1 MADDDALLP
10 DSVVQHVNENLTESG
25 YPVGAKVGQM
35 ISHTLIVRVGSI
47 VHSSTPAGFSFAI
60 GNADPRALDFQKTDV
75 LPVNCTLTAIT
86 HPEQVRDLDMNFTA
100 SATDRKAL
108 AKDKLTDH
116 ISTVCFN
123 LLRDV
128 KWPQAKLT
136 TAVSKT
142 HSSWIPEVQIETKET
157 PIVTEKTAAESSPV
171 ASEPRKEM
179 IIHNQGSPMILHFGH
194 ERR

>member
-1 MADDDALLP
+1 MYRLLQPLIDGLITLTLLGLLIGCSTSNVKKQHAFYFSNTSRIEIKIMADDDALLP

-25 YPVGAKVGQM
+25 YPVGAKVGQI

-123 LLRDV
+123 LLTDV
-128 KWPQAKLT
+128 THPPL
-136 TAVSKT
+136 KT
-142 HSSWIPEVQIETKET
+142 
-157 PIVTEKTAAESSPV
+157 
-171 ASEPRKEM
+171 R
-179 IIHNQGSPMILHFGH
+179 MILG
-194 ERR
+194 